1 MPLPPTARGSGGSGA
16 VAPTSP
22 GVGLRRRQTACGP
35 RRRSSQAAWTPPSPA
50 AARCTPPSATPGPLG
65 LAHGGGAHAA
75 LRCLGRAENAL
86 AKTDLT
92 QPRSSWIAF
101 YGPAEL
107 HSLTAIVPD
116 VVGHPTQAEAASHR
130 PLAALLDT
138 YLLERLWAPFL
149 LVGGVFDV

>member
-1 MPLPPTARGSGGSGA
+1 MRAPPPLLAGRPDATITCRSPLHASLAHARTA
-16 VAPTSP
+16 V
-22 GVGLRRRQTACGP
+22 
-35 RRRSSQAAWTPPSPA
+35 
-50 AARCTPPSATPGPLG
+50 G
-65 LAHGGGAHAA
+65 LAHGGEAHAA

-116 VVGHPTQAEAASHR
+116 VVRHPAQAEAASHR

-149 LVGGVFDV
+149 LVGGVFGV